1 MKQIEKYALVKQVL
15 LGFVKQ
21 NLNSESLPV
30 DIVFLQEENSASNSC
45 KTFTISYLLFFLKIL
60 FTIKAISYEI
70 IDIGTGTKTVP

>member
-70 IDIGTGTKTVP
+70 IDIGTDTKTVP